1 MPSANYPKLI
11 FISMLSLVTVML
23 AFAQELTSLLNLSI
37 EMTFLLLISGI
48 YLILA
53 GGLSVY
59 KAKRERFERTEN
71 KFLMAIGI
79 AQLLVGIA
87 MFAFFVFG
95 LAAIDIATNL
105 KLLGAGI
112 ATLTLFGT
120 ILWGVWEY
128 GWR

>member
-48 YLILA
+48 YLIIA

-71 KFLMAIGI
+71 KFLMAVGI
-79 AQLLVGIA
+79 AQLLVGIGI
-87 MFAFFVFG
+87 FAFFVFG
-95 LAAIDIATNL
+95 LSALDFATNL